1 MSSRFLATLIGLI
14 AIGFWAVLA
23 LLTAA
28 TGTIP
33 PFQLLAMTFAT
44 GAAIGVV
51 SWIFRPGAIK
61 ALRQPWPVWLLGVGG
76 LFGYHAVYY
85 AALRK
90 APPAEASLIAYLWPL
105 LIVLFAACL
114 PGEHLRWRHLGGA
127 VLGLGGTALLLAK
140 KLLAVQSGGA
150 FDGNVWGYVA
160 AFGCAFTWSG
170 YSVLNRRF
178 SATPSDTRRSPKRTT

>member
-14 AIGFWAVLA
+14 AIGFWAILA

-33 PFQLLAMTFAT
+33 PFQLLAMTFVT

-51 SWIFRPGAIK
+51 SWAFRPGATA

-85 AALRK
+85 AALRQ
-90 APPAEASLIAYLWPL
+90 APPAEAA
-105 LIVLFAACL
+105 
-114 PGEHLRWRHLGGA
+114 
-127 VLGLGGTALLLAK
+127 
-140 KLLAVQSGGA
+140 
-150 FDGNVWGYVA
+150 
-160 AFGCAFTWSG
+160 
-170 YSVLNRRF
+170 
-178 SATPSDTRRSPKRTT
+178 